1 MRTMS
6 QQRFLKGFGLVLLL
20 LLLGGLPLQ
29 AQNSAAA
36 KKRVAEIRKMYAD
49 AHAAIVY
56 ADSLHADGLPRE
68 DLVVTTDIMFPGAGP
83 TKSVIHYFYS
93 MEWKDDYSYYA
104 YTPYFVTRKFNIAAQ
119 EFYQEYLYDG
129 DGKCVF
135 FYEKRMF
142 DTVVNEARY
151 YFGTSEQGG
160 VDGVVHQIV
169 KDEVITDTKYAQE
182 LGQRLMDAF
191 KLMLIY

>member
-1 MRTMS
+1 MMAMS
-6 QQRFLKGFGLVLLL
+6 QKQSILRGLGFVLLL
-20 LLLGGLPLQ
+20 LLGLPLQ
-29 AQNSAAA
+29 AQNSAVA

-49 AHAAIVY
+49 AHAAMAY
-56 ADSLHADGLPRE
+56 ADSMHADGLPRE
-68 DLVVTTDIMFPGAGP
+68 DMLVTTDIMFPGAGP

-93 MEWKDDYSYYA
+93 MEWKDDMSYYE

-119 EFYQEYLYDG
+119 EFYQEYLYDDHG
-129 DGKCVF
+129 ELVF
-135 FYEKRMF
+135 FYEKRTF

-151 YFGTSEQGG
+151 YFGTAEQGG

-182 LGQRLMDAF
+182 LGKRLMDAF